1 MKRCGPKLD
10 TKERLFG
17 QAMPETPKKKLNDT
31 FRSSIFS
38 DIAPSSPVKTPKK
51 MCARVGKKS
60 DHWRGE
66 DAEENHNVIEFLTAN
81 SKDMIL
87 RKSIRHFYAF

>member
-1 MKRCGPKLD
+1 
-10 TKERLFG
+10 
-17 QAMPETPKKKLNDT
+17 
-31 FRSSIFS
+31 
-38 DIAPSSPVKTPKK
+38 

-87 RKSIRHFYAF
+87 RKSVRHFYAF